1 MNKQYYP
8 ALDEHLY
15 TAVLPNGLTVM
26 VNRKKGF
33 SKKLCYFT
41 VDFGAIHRN
50 FTFEGRKYE
59 VPAGI
64 AHYLEH
70 KMFELPG
77 RDVTAEFA
85 ELGVNVNAFTSYDM
99 TAYHISCTDHFPQA
113 LQLLLEF
120 VSTPYFTAESVAREQ
135 GIIAQ
140 EIGMSADE
148 PSGRCFEDLM
158 EILYEKHPIRVPI
171 LGTEQTIAAITPEL
185 LELCHRAFYTPQ
197 NMMLCVVG
205 DVDEEEVC
213 TIARQV
219 LGDEMR
225 PCGEKA
231 PLPQEQMVCFKPN
244 FQRQMEVAMPLFS
257 MAVKATCPEKG
268 EAAIRREMVGD
279 LAAEA
284 LFGESSELY
293 MRLYEQGLIDTSF
306 GGGFDTVDGCA
317 MLSCSGDSD
326 DPEAVR
332 QAILTQAEVLAKEGI
347 PEEEFLRM
355 KRSAM
360 GRRIQDLDSF
370 GATCFRLC
378 AYKMSDFD
386 YFRFP
391 EMYDSIDREE
401 IRAFITQVVKPC
413 ACSLSV
419 IYPIKEDQQS

>member
-171 LGTEQTIAAITPEL
+171 LGTE
-185 LELCHRAFYTPQ
+185 
-197 NMMLCVVG
+197 
-205 DVDEEEVC
+205 
-213 TIARQV
+213 
-219 LGDEMR
+219 
-225 PCGEKA
+225 
-231 PLPQEQMVCFKPN
+231 
-244 FQRQMEVAMPLFS
+244 
-257 MAVKATCPEKG
+257 
-268 EAAIRREMVGD
+268 
-279 LAAEA
+279 
-284 LFGESSELY
+284 
-293 MRLYEQGLIDTSF
+293 
-306 GGGFDTVDGCA
+306 
-317 MLSCSGDSD
+317 
-326 DPEAVR
+326 
-332 QAILTQAEVLAKEGI
+332 
-347 PEEEFLRM
+347 
-355 KRSAM
+355 
-360 GRRIQDLDSF
+360 
-370 GATCFRLC
+370 
-378 AYKMSDFD
+378 
-386 YFRFP
+386 
-391 EMYDSIDREE
+391 
-401 IRAFITQVVKPC
+401 
-413 ACSLSV
+413 
-419 IYPIKEDQQS
+419 